1 MVRVV
6 EEESESGLPQLSGF
20 LSANLETR
28 RRRKDTQRKND
39 PVDLSESMGSPA
51 KTIQVRR
58 EEEEPVQIQP
68 DIRQPGK
75 RKLDPKEQRTPVL
88 NRTSSK
94 NDVFVFSRKEEPVP
108 PMKEIR
114 RLDESDI
121 NLPLRSGDDII
132 QPSPRKA
139 LATSEQ
145 TLIRRYKS
153 VSDPLQRASTRIRCR
168 RHGKQHPLSMI
179 LSSRQQAEGA
189 KLQTRCTLN
198 LHQRP
203 SQIPYL
209 PRHRSSHPCPKSKP
223 NR

>member
-1 MVRVV
+1 MERVV
-6 EEESESGLPQLSGF
+6 EGFESGLPQLSGF

-68 DIRQPGK
+68 NIPQPMK

-94 NDVFVFSRKEEPVP
+94 NDAFVFSRKEESVP
-108 PMKEIR
+108 LTREILK
-114 RLDESDI
+114 LDESDI
-121 NLPLRSGDDII
+121 NLTLRSGDDFI

-139 LATSEQ
+139 LAASKQ
-145 TLIRRYKS
+145 TLIWIYKS
-153 VSDPLQRASTRIRCR
+153 VSDLLQRASTQIRCCR
-168 RHGKQHPLSMI
+168 RGRWH
-179 LSSRQQAEGA
+179 
-189 KLQTRCTLN
+189 TL
-198 LHQRP
+198 P
-203 SQIPYL
+203 MTS
-209 PRHRSSHPCPKSKP
+209 
-223 NR
+223 